1 MQKNAQKTHWKS
13 VDKEGEQESRQKDA
27 NNRNEDTLESLANDD
42 FAGLE
47 G

>member
-1 MQKNAQKTHWKS
+1 MQRTHWKS
-13 VDKEGEQESRQKDA
+13 VDKEGEQKSRQKDA
-27 NNRNEDTLESLANDD
+27 NNRNEDTFESLANDE